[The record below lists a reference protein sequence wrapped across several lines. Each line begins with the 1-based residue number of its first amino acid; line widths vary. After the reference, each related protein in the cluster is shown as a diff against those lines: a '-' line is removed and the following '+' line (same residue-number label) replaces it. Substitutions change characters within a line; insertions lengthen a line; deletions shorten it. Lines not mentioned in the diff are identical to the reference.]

1 MHNITHVG
9 ISILTQLQ
17 SMMSVTLSAIS
28 KICVKRYINVN
39 IFYSYLNVTEFVYAI
54 TAFLSASDND
64 EIVPGVTYLR
74 TDLICASA

>member
-1 MHNITHVG
+1 MPNTIHVG
-9 ISILTQLQ
+9 ISTLYQLQ
-17 SMMSVTLSAIS
+17 SMTSVILNTIS
-28 KICVKRYINVN
+28 KICVKRYININ

-54 TAFLSASDND
+54 TAFLSAADND

>member
-1 MHNITHVG
+1 MPNTTHVG
-9 ISILTQLQ
+9 ISTLYQLQ
-17 SMMSVTLSAIS
+17 SMTSVILNTIS
-28 KICVKRYINVN
+28 KICVKRYININ

-54 TAFLSASDND
+54 TAFLSAADND